1 MAAEVSELK
10 QNLSEVEMVKNA
22 AISDLKRIKSCAVCR
37 YCDSLKTLIPI
48 VCQKCRHGDKWEWR
62 GQKEE

>member
-1 MAAEVSELK
+1 MDYKELTQK
-10 QNLSEVEMVKNA
+10 LSEVEVVKNA
-22 AISDLKRIKSCAVCR
+22 AISDLKRIKSCAACR

-62 GQKEE
+62 GQEEG